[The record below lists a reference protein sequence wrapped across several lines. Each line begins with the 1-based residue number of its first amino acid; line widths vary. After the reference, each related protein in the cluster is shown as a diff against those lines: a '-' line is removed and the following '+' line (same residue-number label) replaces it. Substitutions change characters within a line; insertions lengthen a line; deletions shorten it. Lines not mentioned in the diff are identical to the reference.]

1 VHRGTVALLVMC
13 TGLLLAASTAGAAGG
28 HHPVGAVYTLTNSA
42 AGNAVAVFDRA
53 ADGSLTPDGTF
64 PTGGTGTG
72 TGLGSQ
78 GAVILS
84 ENGQALFAV
93 NAGSNSISYFTVKH
107 DGLDWQAT
115 VPSGGT
121 SPISLALH
129 DRVLYVLNAG
139 GAGSITGC
147 VVNGHDL
154 SPLPGSTQPLAVGS
168 SGPAQVSFTPNG
180 KVLVVTER
188 NSNTIDT
195 YVLGEH

>member
-139 GAGSITGC
+139 GAGSITGF

-154 SPLPGSTQPLAVGS
+154 SPLPGSTQPLAAGS